1 MVDIIVAFPKT
12 EDAKA
17 IKNIL
22 IKNGYNVIATA
33 FTGAKAIQQANSLE
47 EGILICSYAF
57 PDMMYTEIRENL
69 DFGIH
74 MLLITGANKVIDGI
88 SENVIFLPTP
98 LKVHALVSSVDML
111 AESILRSRKRK
122 KKFIKQKNNQDFEL
136 IKKAK
141 DLLMERNNMTEEQ
154 AHRYLQKTSMNSGNS
169 MLDTALMIIS
179 LKE

>member
-1 MVDIIVAFPKT
+1 M
-12 EDAKA
+12 
-17 IKNIL
+17 
-22 IKNGYNVIATA
+22 
-33 FTGAKAIQQANSLE
+33 E

-57 PDMMYTEIRENL
+57 PDMLYTEIRENL
-69 DFGIH
+69 DFGIN

-122 KKFIKQKNNQDFEL
+122 KKFIRQKNNQDFEL

>member
-1 MVDIIVAFPKT
+1 
-12 EDAKA
+12 
-17 IKNIL
+17 
-22 IKNGYNVIATA
+22 
-33 FTGAKAIQQANSLE
+33 
-47 EGILICSYAF
+47 
-57 PDMMYTEIRENL
+57 
-69 DFGIH
+69 

-122 KKFIKQKNNQDFEL
+122 KKFVKQKNNQDFEL

>member
-1 MVDIIVAFPKT
+1 M
-12 EDAKA
+12 
-17 IKNIL
+17 
-22 IKNGYNVIATA
+22 
-33 FTGAKAIQQANSLE
+33 
-47 EGILICSYAF
+47 
-57 PDMMYTEIRENL
+57 
-69 DFGIH
+69 
-74 MLLITGANKVIDGI
+74 
-88 SENVIFLPTP
+88 
-98 LKVHALVSSVDML
+98 HALVSSVDML

-122 KKFIKQKNNQDFEL
+122 KRFVKQKNNQDFEL

>member
-1 MVDIIVAFPKT
+1 
-12 EDAKA
+12 
-17 IKNIL
+17 
-22 IKNGYNVIATA
+22 
-33 FTGAKAIQQANSLE
+33 
-47 EGILICSYAF
+47 
-57 PDMMYTEIRENL
+57 
-69 DFGIH
+69 
-74 MLLITGANKVIDGI
+74 
-88 SENVIFLPTP
+88 
-98 LKVHALVSSVDML
+98 ML

>member
-1 MVDIIVAFPKT
+1 
-12 EDAKA
+12 
-17 IKNIL
+17 
-22 IKNGYNVIATA
+22 
-33 FTGAKAIQQANSLE
+33 
-47 EGILICSYAF
+47 
-57 PDMMYTEIRENL
+57 
-69 DFGIH
+69 
-74 MLLITGANKVIDGI
+74 
-88 SENVIFLPTP
+88 
-98 LKVHALVSSVDML
+98 ML

-122 KKFIKQKNNQDFEL
+122 KKFVKQKNNQDFEL